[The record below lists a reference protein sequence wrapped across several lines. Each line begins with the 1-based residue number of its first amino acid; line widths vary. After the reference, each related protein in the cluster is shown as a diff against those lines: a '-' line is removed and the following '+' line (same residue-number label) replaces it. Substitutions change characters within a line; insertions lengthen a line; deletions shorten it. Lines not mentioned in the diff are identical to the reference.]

1 MMEHPDDSALLR
13 DIAAGDEEAFGRLY
27 DRYGRLAYSVA
38 WRVLGD
44 GSAAEDAV
52 QEAFL
57 NVWRK
62 AGSFDGRRGDARAW
76 LLSVVHH
83 RAVDLLRR
91 SRGQQPLDL
100 PTEPYHVAGD
110 AEEVWKSVISVNLN
124 GVYNCTKAFLDGMLA
139 RNSGRIVNIASIV
152 GQMGNFGQANYAAS
166 KAGVIGL
173 TKTLAKE
180 LAGKGVTVNAVA
192 PGFIETD
199 MVADVPDDV
208 KERLL
213 AQIPMRRFGKP
224 EEVAR
229 AVVFL
234 ASDDSS
240 YITGHVLN
248 INGGMY
254 V

>member
-1 MMEHPDDSALLR
+1 MRSKNR
-13 DIAAGDEEAFGRLY
+13 
-27 DRYGRLAYSVA
+27 VA
-38 WRVLGD
+38 
-44 GSAAEDAV
+44 
-52 QEAFL
+52 
-57 NVWRK
+57 
-62 AGSFDGRRGDARAW
+62 
-76 LLSVVHH
+76 VVTGG
-83 RAVDLLRR
+83 
-91 SRGQQPLDL
+91 SRGIGRAIALALAEEGADVAINFQANEALAKKVAHEIEKMGRSSEIYRADVSDLQQVLEMRDAIL
-100 PTEPYHVAGD
+100 HRFKKVDILVNNAGINRD
-110 AEEVWKSVISVNLN
+110 KSFARMDEEVWKSVISVNLN

-199 MVADVPDDV
+199 MVADVPDNV